1 MLADTSRM
9 PFGPLEGRG
18 TEARSR
24 RSGTRI
30 GRAGHWARDRGG
42 GGQGPGSG
50 DNRSDRS
57 GLQDASDWRDQT
69 GSFWRRAAQQRG
81 VVAKARSPMQSL
93 AEMGLGQAGGC
104 ADGAPRHAHRT
115 SPSETSPGEHEARS
129 LVRSLSVTRGRP
141 CKLEWPARARGLASQ
156 THARHQW
163 NIAPPGSRWSAQGQT
178 QQPPRVCRLAAPPWQ
193 AAAGSNRARAN
204 GPGPHAVGDSLGE

>member
-104 ADGAPRHAHRT
+104 ADGALCGQRRNQW
-115 SPSETSPGEHEARS
+115 
-129 LVRSLSVTRGRP
+129 LTRRLGT
-141 CKLEWPARARGLASQ
+141 LTGQVPARQVPGNTRLEASFE
-156 THARHQW
+156 A
-163 NIAPPGSRWSAQGQT
+163 
-178 QQPPRVCRLAAPPWQ
+178 
-193 AAAGSNRARAN
+193 
-204 GPGPHAVGDSLGE
+204 